1 MPKLQQDQNILRPW
15 ENSTNHRFYKV
26 HEEKNKLPDVAGY
39 QIVFRNKKQKQK
51 KSDVIFQIERQN
63 SVPVSD

>member
-39 QIVFRNKKQKQK
+39 QIVFRNKQTK